1 MKQIARN
8 FLQGRSGKTVCNN
21 GSVGLARY
29 LAHKL
34 HDFTKDSISRPKYGH
49 QIVRALARHLL
60 KP

>member
-34 HDFTKDSISRPKYGH
+34 HDFTKIQYHDQIRPPDSSSSGTTFT
-49 QIVRALARHLL
+49 
-60 KP
+60 